1 MKKIDFH
8 IHTIPKATGE
18 NFVFSLDTLKEYIK
32 IAKLDAIA
40 ITNHNFFDEANY
52 KLISENVDITVFPGI
67 EIDLE
72 QGHILVISP
81 IEELEIFKNECTNVT
96 NYMKLNGF
104 NLRYDDFINLFK
116 NKQKYLMIPHYKK
129 KPSIPTDILTKF
141 GNEIVCGEVSSA
153 KKWFSC
159 MKNIDSLTPVI
170 FSDVR
175 IKEDMEKYPSTLT
188 YIQCDDIT
196 IPKIK
201 LTLSDKTKVRISPDG
216 GDNEFQILSDGTTA
230 STGLN
235 IIMGL
240 RSSGKTYTLE
250 NILASFNTN
259 SVKYIEQFSIVSKAE
274 DKEFKKLIEKD
285 NNNIQEKNLLLLKPL
300 LNKIFNIDLNND
312 DTILENYL
320 ESLKDYAE
328 KSESKDEYANSPLFV
343 AEKFDVESDN
353 ELNDLLISIRKLL
366 ESKKYNEIID
376 EYLGT
381 DNLKKLLKKLI
392 NISCE
397 NKNNITI
404 IEITNS
410 LIETIKG
417 ILDEK
422 SALSTIEELDFLEI
436 AKNKLEV
443 IFFNDFVNKL
453 KNEKIIEQEESL
465 RFIIE
470 VKRKKYTKIDRI
482 KKHMAQCP
490 SLTNAFKYYDDPYT
504 YVMKLIEAGVLQD
517 VIYKMLIDIDFK
529 VVNKD
534 DGTEISGGEQ
544 AEYVLYSE
552 LKDANKYDIVL
563 IDEPESSFDNIF
575 LRDKIQEKIKNLA
588 LKTTVFIVTHNSTL
602 GILMNPDKIIY
613 TQKEGANQYNVYT
626 GTLTSSVFKNING
639 KEIGSYK
646 TLMDIMEAGEESFKR
661 KEEIYEIIKD

>member
-40 ITNHNFFDEANY
+40 ITNHNFFDEVNY

-81 IEELEIFKNECTNVT
+81 IEELEIFKNECTNAT
-96 NYMKLNGF
+96 NHMKLNGF

-201 LTLSDKTKVRISPDG
+201 LTLSDKTKVRISLDG

-235 IIMGL
+235 IIMEL

-470 VKRKKYTKIDRI
+470 VKRKK
-482 KKHMAQCP
+482 
-490 SLTNAFKYYDDPYT
+490 
-504 YVMKLIEAGVLQD
+504 
-517 VIYKMLIDIDFK
+517 IYK
-529 VVNKD
+529 N
-534 DGTEISGGEQ
+534 
-544 AEYVLYSE
+544 
-552 LKDANKYDIVL
+552 
-563 IDEPESSFDNIF
+563 
-575 LRDKIQEKIKNLA
+575 
-588 LKTTVFIVTHNSTL
+588 
-602 GILMNPDKIIY
+602 
-613 TQKEGANQYNVYT
+613 
-626 GTLTSSVFKNING
+626 
-639 KEIGSYK
+639 
-646 TLMDIMEAGEESFKR
+646 
-661 KEEIYEIIKD
+661 